1 MIILTIILVKVLC
14 CHSITK
20 ITRNGINGAM
30 FVTYVL
36 CRNTTIQTHFIKVH
50 IKITIFN
57 ICVLED
63 EIKYPFN
70 MNINKLG
77 LHPKGV
83 LNATCVDQQPVR
95 KSWST
100 VH

>member
-1 MIILTIILVKVLC
+1 MKTHPNQRSKKFETWHIYWV
-14 CHSITK
+14 SI
-20 ITRNGINGAM
+20 
-30 FVTYVL
+30 YVL

-95 KSWST
+95 KGWST